1 MKEYIKTL
9 LVGVI
14 TGATAMEM
22 MNLAA
27 IKWLERPFTIGG
39 EYILPVLLAM
49 VMYIGWK
56 IAGSYFNTVT
66 RREIYRRGYNEGAK
80 LHNYRIVVNEDDISQ
95 ERT

>member
-9 LVGVI
+9 LVGI
-14 TGATAMEM
+14 LTGAAAMELFD
-22 MNLAA
+22 LAA
-27 IKWLERPFTIGG
+27 LKWLERPFALGG
-39 EYILPVLLAM
+39 EYVLPVLLAM
-49 VMYIGWK
+49 MMYIGWK

-80 LHNYRIVVNEDDISQ
+80 LHNYRIIINENDITE